1 MAPCGLSTAR
11 SYRHPVLPGDGL
23 EFYFFQI
30 PLFNMQLHTSRF
42 KLAFKAMV
50 VHFGLSLLVAAIVA
64 LLVFTL
70 WFPYPYRELAGG
82 RELFFLVMAV
92 DIVCGPLLTFVL
104 FSPTKPRKEML
115 TDISLIVLIQLLALC
130 YGIWNVWLVRP
141 LYVVQ
146 EADRLTIITRTS
158 LDTRKLA
165 ALPADLQAPWFGGPV
180 KVSLRP
186 LTPSEEQQV
195 IADIK
200 AGGNDSAERPDFYIP
215 FDGSKAYQNGHPL
228 SNLSITHPNKKSEV
242 DKVIAAAS
250 KYEAK
255 QLRYVYIVG
264 RHYWLAVL
272 NPDGDII
279 GFIDPQ

>member
-1 MAPCGLSTAR
+1 
-11 SYRHPVLPGDGL
+11 
-23 EFYFFQI
+23 
-30 PLFNMQLHTSRF
+30 MQLSPSRF
-42 KLAFKAMV
+42 KFAFKAMA

-64 LLVFTL
+64 FLVFTL

-82 RELFFLVMAV
+82 RELFLLVMAV
-92 DIVCGPLLTFVL
+92 DVVCGPLLTFVL
-104 FSPTKPRKEML
+104 FSPTKPKKEL
-115 TDISLIVLIQLLALC
+115 RTDISLIVVIQLLALC

-146 EADRLTIITRTS
+146 EADRLTIITRAS

-165 ALPADLQAPWFGGPV
+165 ALPAELQAPWFGGPV

-186 LTPSEEQQV
+186 LTPPEEQQV

-215 FDGSKAYQNGHPL
+215 FDGSKAYQNAHPL
-228 SNLSITHPNKKSEV
+228 SNLAITQPAKQGEI
-242 DKVIAAAS
+242 DKVVAAAAG
-250 KYEAK
+250 KYDIK

-272 NPDGDII
+272 NPSGDIL
-279 GFIDPQ
+279 GFINPQ

>member
-1 MAPCGLSTAR
+1 
-11 SYRHPVLPGDGL
+11 
-23 EFYFFQI
+23 
-30 PLFNMQLHTSRF
+30 MQLNTSRF

-50 VHFGLSLLVAAIVA
+50 VHFGLSLLVGIVVA

-104 FSPTKPRKEML
+104 YSPTKPRKEL
-115 TDISLIVLIQLLALC
+115 TTDISLIVLVQLLALC

-146 EADRLTIITRTS
+146 EADRLTIITRAS
-158 LDTRKLA
+158 LDTHKLA
-165 ALPADLQAPWFGGPV
+165 ALPAGLQAPWFGGPV
-180 KVSLRP
+180 KVSLRS
-186 LTPSEEQQV
+186 LTPAEQEQV
-195 IADIK
+195 TADIK

-228 SNLSITHPNKKSEV
+228 GNLAITQPGKQSDI
-242 DKVIAAAS
+242 DKVVATAAG
-250 KYEAK
+250 KYDIK

-272 NPDGDII
+272 NPVGEIL
-279 GFIDPQ
+279 GFVNPK